1 MSERSLKATLERIV
15 DAMVGPR
22 IDRCALYPARVV
34 AQAADGTL
42 EVMLDDPRF
51 ASMTRIPIRTPVPG
65 AVVKVQ
71 PGARVLIGWEPGRA
85 PAQPPIPYASLWES
99 GTLSELVID
108 AAVKVRISAP
118 TVEIDGATSVLLAGG
133 GQPVARLGDTVTAG
147 PYAGSITGGSTK
159 VTSG

>member
-1 MSERSLKATLERIV
+1 MSSTARISGTMKAIIEAI
-15 DAMVGPR
+15 VGPR
-22 IDRCALYPARVV
+22 IDRCALYPGRVV
-34 AQAADGTL
+34 AQGADGTL

-51 ASMTRIPIRTPVPG
+51 ASMTRVPLRTPVPG
-65 AVVKVQ
+65 ASVKVQ
-71 PGARVLIGWEPGRA
+71 PGARVLVGWEPEREGH
-85 PAQPPIPYASLWES
+85 PHVPFASLWES

-118 TVEIDGATSVLLAGG
+118 TIEIDGTTSVLLAGG

-147 PYAGSITGGSTK
+147 PYSGSITGGSVK